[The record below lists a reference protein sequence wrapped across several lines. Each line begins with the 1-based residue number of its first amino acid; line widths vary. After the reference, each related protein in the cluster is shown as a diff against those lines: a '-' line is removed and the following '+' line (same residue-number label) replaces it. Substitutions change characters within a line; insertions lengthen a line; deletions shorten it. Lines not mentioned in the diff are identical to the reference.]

1 MNPASNRSNKPTN
14 LVVNPRTQQQ
24 THEPKQQNPRT
35 QAENP
40 QTQAA
45 KPMNLDLPN
54 PNPTARIEPRWQRL
68 QAKDLCNGFLLPRA
82 IVSFSSVSLSSSS
95 SSSSLFIYFFYF
107 FGAEQELESLI
118 LEFHWKLSLLDSSC
132 YSELESKRLEM
143 LLS

>member
-1 MNPASNRSNKPTN
+1 MNP
-14 LVVNPRTQQQ
+14 
-24 THEPKQQNPRT
+24 
-35 QAENP
+35 
-40 QTQAA
+40 
-45 KPMNLDLPN
+45 DLPN

-95 SSSSLFIYFFYF
+95 SSSSSLFFFYFFIFYF